1 MDGGRGGNE
10 LPWLTRSL
18 GLSPPHPSLTIL
30 TASNTACPL
39 LQELCLLY
47 PECSVDGAPVRNP
60 SQMSERGQ
68 VDTGFRGGGARST
81 GVRYLKDLP
90 GEKRWSPGGQSSCR
104 QNHVQDM
111 SRTYRGRA
119 AAWSCLLLLLGAV
132 SSWLCTGGPLVASP
146 LSFLPEDSS

>member
-30 TASNTACPL
+30 TASDTACPL

-81 GVRYLKDLP
+81 GVGYLKDLP
-90 GEKRWSPGGQSSCR
+90 GEKRWSPGGR
-104 QNHVQDM
+104 AHVGKIM
-111 SRTYRGRA
+111 YKTCPGHTGEG
-119 AAWSCLLLLLGAV
+119 LLPGHACCCCWVQFPHGCVQEDL
-132 SSWLCTGGPLVASP
+132 WWPLP
-146 LSFLPEDSS
+146 